1 MEKRWEIKPA
11 GDPEVVRRLSEA
23 IHVNRH
29 LANLLV
35 QRGITTYEEAKA
47 FFRPSLDDLHDP
59 FLMKDMN
66 RAIDRITMAITRH
79 ERILIYGDYDVDGT
93 TSVALLYSFLSEFYD
108 NLGYYIPDRY
118 TEGYGISCKGVDYAR
133 ENNYTLVI
141 ALDCGIKAV
150 EEIAYANR
158 KGVDFVVCDHHLP
171 GEELPE
177 AVAILDPKQPGDAYP
192 YKELS
197 GCGVGFKLMQA
208 YARINGIPFERLVPY
223 LDLVAVSTASDIV
236 PITGENRILVHYG
249 LRQLNTAPRTGLRS
263 IMTLAGLDNKEVTV
277 EDIVFRIGP
286 RINAAGRMESGSR
299 AVELLVSHD
308 RKDAESLS
316 GKINVFNNDR
326 REVDQKITQEALAM
340 ISEDPLMVNRK
351 TTVVFNENWHKG
363 VVGIVASRLIETY
376 YRPTVVLTGSNG
388 FLTGSARSVQGFDLY
403 QALEA
408 CGDLLENFG
417 GHMYAAGLT
426 LRREKFE
433 EFSRRFEEV
442 VERTITSEQMIP
454 TVYIDEEI
462 RLDEITERF
471 YNILRQMTPF
481 GPGNL
486 APVFL
491 SRGVRDTG
499 TGRVVGST
507 GGHLK
512 LELYQ
517 GDHGKAFPAIAFNL
531 ADKLEIVT
539 GGDPFDVCYTIEE
552 NEYRGVK
559 NLQLHIKDIRPS
571 GTEDHL
577 PPE

>member
-1 MEKRWEIKPA
+1 MEKRWEIKAA
-11 GDPEVVRRLSEA
+11 GDRAAVEALSEA
-23 IHVNRH
+23 IHVNLH

-35 QRGITTYEEAKA
+35 QRGITSYEEAKA
-47 FFRPSLDDLHDP
+47 YFRPSLDDLHDP

-66 RAIDRITMAITRH
+66 RAIDRITTAIDSH

-93 TSVALLYSFLSEFYD
+93 TSVALLYSFFSEFYD

-118 TEGYGISCKGVDYAR
+118 SEGYGISCKGIDFAR
-133 ENNYTLVI
+133 ENNYSLVI

-150 EEIAYANR
+150 EEIKYASDR
-158 KGVDFVVCDHHLP
+158 DVDFVVCDHHLP
-171 GEELPE
+171 GEKLPD

-192 YKELS
+192 FKELS

-208 YARINGIPFERLVPY
+208 YARINDIPFEQLIPY

-236 PITGENRILVHYG
+236 PITGENRILVYHG
-249 LRQLNTAPRTGLRS
+249 LEQLNKNPRTGLKS
-263 IMTLAGLDNKEVTV
+263 IMISAGLESKEVTV

-299 AVELLVSHD
+299 AVDLLVSSNK
-308 RKDAESLS
+308 RAAEGISDQ
-316 GKINVFNNDR
+316 INVFNRDR

-340 ISEDPLMVNRK
+340 ISDDPAMVNRK
-351 TTVVFNENWHKG
+351 TTVVFDEKWHKG

-376 YRPTVVLTGSNG
+376 YRPTIVLTESNG

-408 CGDLLENFG
+408 CGDLLETFG

-426 LRREKFE
+426 LRREKLE
-433 EFSRRFEEV
+433 AFSERFEKI
-442 VERTITSEQMIP
+442 VEKNITEEQMIP
-454 TVYIDEEI
+454 TVMIDEELA
-462 RLDEITERF
+462 LDEITEKF
-471 YNILRQMTPF
+471 VSILKQMTPF

-486 APVFL
+486 APVFM

-499 TGRVVGST
+499 NGRVVGNN

-512 LELYQ
+512 LELVQ
-517 GDHGKAFPAIAFNL
+517 GDHGRAFPAIAFNM
-531 ADKLEIVT
+531 ADKYDLVS
-539 GGDPFDVCYTIEE
+539 GGQLFDVCYTLEE
-552 NEYRGVK
+552 NEFRGRK
-559 NLQLHIKDIRPS
+559 TLQLNVKDIR
-571 GTEDHL
+571 GRE
-577 PPE
+577 E

>member
-1 MEKRWEIKPA
+1 MMGKRWEIKAA
-11 GDPEVVRRLSEA
+11 GDRAAVEALSEA
-23 IHVNRH
+23 IHVNLH

-35 QRGITTYEEAKA
+35 QRGITSYEEAKA
-47 FFRPSLDDLHDP
+47 YFRPSLDDLHDP

-66 RAIDRITMAITRH
+66 RAIDRITTAIDSH

-93 TSVALLYSFLSEFYD
+93 TSVALLYSFFSEFYD

-118 TEGYGISCKGVDYAR
+118 SEGYGISCKGIDFAR
-133 ENNYTLVI
+133 ENNYSLVI

-150 EEIAYANR
+150 EEIKYANG

-171 GEELPE
+171 GEKLPD
-177 AVAILDPKQPGDAYP
+177 AVAILDPKQPGDEYP

-208 YARINGIPFERLVPY
+208 YARINDIPFEQLIPY

-236 PITGENRILVHYG
+236 PITGENRILVYHG
-249 LRQLNTAPRTGLRS
+249 LEQLNKHPRTGLRS
-263 IMTLAGLDNKEVTV
+263 IMLSAGLESKEVTV

-299 AVELLVSHD
+299 AVDLLVSD
-308 RKDAESLS
+308 NRRAAEGISDQ
-316 GKINVFNNDR
+316 INIFNRDR

-340 ISEDPLMVNRK
+340 ISDDPAMVNRK
-351 TTVVFNENWHKG
+351 TTVVFDEKWHKG

-376 YRPTVVLTGSNG
+376 YRPTIVLTESNG

-408 CGDLLENFG
+408 CGDLLETFG

-426 LRREKFE
+426 LRREKLE
-433 EFSRRFEEV
+433 DFSERFEKI
-442 VERTITSEQMIP
+442 VEKNITEEQMIP
-454 TVYIDEEI
+454 TVVIDEELA
-462 RLDEITERF
+462 LDEITEKF
-471 YNILRQMTPF
+471 VNILKQMTPF

-486 APVFL
+486 APVFI

-499 TGRVVGST
+499 NGRVVGNN

-512 LELYQ
+512 LELVQ
-517 GDHGKAFPAIAFNL
+517 GDHGRAFPAIAFNM
-531 ADKLEIVT
+531 ADKYDLVS
-539 GGDPFDVCYTIEE
+539 GGQSFDVCYTLEE
-552 NEYRGVK
+552 NEFRGRK
-559 NLQLHIKDIRPS
+559 TLQLNVKDIKGR
-571 GTEDHL
+571 E
-577 PPE
+577 E

>member
-1 MEKRWEIKPA
+1 MEKRWEIRPA
-11 GDPEVVRRLSEA
+11 GDPEVVARLSEA
-23 IHVNRH
+23 INVNRH

-35 QRGITTYEEAKA
+35 QRGITTFEEAKA

-66 RAIDRITMAITRH
+66 KAIDRITMAITRH

-93 TSVALLYSFLSEFYD
+93 TSVALLYSFFSEFYD

-118 TEGYGISCKGVDYAR
+118 SEGYGISCKGIDYAR
-133 ENNYTLVI
+133 DNNYSLVI

-150 EEIAYANR
+150 DEIAYANR
-158 KGVDFVVCDHHLP
+158 KGVDFVICDHHLP
-171 GEELPE
+171 GETLPE
-177 AVAILDPKQPGDAYP
+177 AVAILDPKQPGDEYP

-208 YARINGIPFERLVPY
+208 YARINAIPFEQLVPY

-236 PITGENRILVHYG
+236 PITGENRILVYYG
-249 LRQLNTAPRTGLRS
+249 LQQLNTHPRTGLRS

-299 AVELLVSHD
+299 AVELLVSRD

-326 REVDQKITQEALAM
+326 REVDQKITQEALTM
-340 ISEDPLMVNRK
+340 IAEDPLMVNRM

-376 YRPTVVLTGSNG
+376 YRPTVVLTESNG

-408 CGDLLENFG
+408 CGDLLETFG

-426 LRREKFE
+426 LRREKLE
-433 EFSRRFEEV
+433 EFSSRFEEV
-442 VERTITSEQMIP
+442 VERTITREQMIP
-454 TVYIDEEI
+454 TVTIDEEI
-462 RLDEITERF
+462 RLDEITENF
-471 YNILRQMTPF
+471 FNVLRQMKPF

-499 TGRVVGST
+499 SGRVVGSN

-512 LELYQ
+512 LELVQ
-517 GDHGKAFPAIAFNL
+517 GDRGKAFPAIAFNL
-531 ADKLEIVT
+531 ADKFDIVAD
-539 GGDPFDVCYTIEE
+539 GDPFDVCYTLEE
-552 NEYRGVK
+552 NEFRGTRT
-559 NLQLHIKDIRPS
+559 LQLHIKDIKPA
-571 GTEDHL
+571 GE
-577 PPE
+577 